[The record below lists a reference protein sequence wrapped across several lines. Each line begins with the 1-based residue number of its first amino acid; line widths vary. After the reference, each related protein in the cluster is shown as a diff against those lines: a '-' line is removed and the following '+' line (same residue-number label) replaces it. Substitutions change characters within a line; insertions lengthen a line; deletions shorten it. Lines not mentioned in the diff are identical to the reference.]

1 MKRTFYAVLAGLIV
15 LGFTGCGGGGGNSPP
30 LIITTLILSDSGFDG
45 DIEQTSPDSFSVV
58 QGMSPTVQSVF
69 AGIDPLALTEFRAF
83 LDFPLSGPGG
93 VPGNAIIQSAFL
105 SILVNSIQPISGTVP
120 LLVELVSFQPPTLLA
135 TDFDRTLQPPLA
147 ITRVVPPISPAD
159 VGTDVAIDVTAL
171 MVQAQRLGLSNFQVR
186 ILVDPGVST
195 PVLVE
200 INDTTGANRGDH
212 APLLTVNYLW

>member
-1 MKRTFYAVLAGLIV
+1 MKRTFYMVLTGLIV
-15 LGFTGCGGGGGNSPP
+15 LGLTACGGGGGDSPP
-30 LIITTLILSDSGFDG
+30 PIITTQILSDSGLDG
-45 DIEQTSPDSFSVV
+45 DIEQTSPNSFSVV

-105 SILVNSIQPISGTVP
+105 NIFVNSVQPVGGTAP
-120 LLVELVSFQPPTLLA
+120 MLIELVSFQPPTLLP

-147 ITRVVPPISPAD
+147 ITRVVPPISLAD

-171 MVQAQRLGLSNFQVR
+171 MVEAQRLGLSNFQVR
-186 ILVDPGVST
+186 ILEDLGGGI

-200 INDTTGANRGDH
+200 INDTTGANRGDL
-212 APLLTVNYLW
+212 APLLTVNYL